1 MHYCAQQRR
10 TQSRHACC
18 CAVMLLFQKLE
29 CAQDLVEELCKH
41 HERPMLFPLSNPTSQ
56 AEITAED
63 AYKWS
68 KGKCIFA
75 SGMPV

>member
-1 MHYCAQQRR
+1 MQ
-10 TQSRHACC
+10 
-18 CAVMLLFQKLE
+18 E
-29 CAQDLVEELCKH
+29 LVEEMCSQ

-56 AEITAED
+56 SEITAED

-75 SGMPV
+75 AGVISFSLTASS

>member
-1 MHYCAQQRR
+1 MCAWLQ
-10 TQSRHACC
+10 
-18 CAVMLLFQKLE
+18 E
-29 CAQDLVEELCKH
+29 LVEVMCSQHDK
-41 HERPMLFPLSNPTSQ
+41 PMLFPLSNPTSQ

-75 SGMPV
+75 SGGSLALCLQRFVPIRP

>member
-1 MHYCAQQRR
+1 MRSEVGGMY
-10 TQSRHACC
+10 
-18 CAVMLLFQKLE
+18 ML
-29 CAQDLVEELCKH
+29 QDLVEEICKH

-63 AYKWS
+63 AYAWS

-75 SGMPV
+75 SGAAASLL